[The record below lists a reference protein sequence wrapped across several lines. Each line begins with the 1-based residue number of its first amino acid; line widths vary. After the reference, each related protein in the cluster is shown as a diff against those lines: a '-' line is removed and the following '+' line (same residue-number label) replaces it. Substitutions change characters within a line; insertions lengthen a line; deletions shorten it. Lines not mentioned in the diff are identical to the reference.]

1 MDKLYIETKGG
12 LMQINDLMAKFE
24 SCIMPEETQFQKT
37 NINEKLTQIGRSCDQ
52 LDIYVTKEPA
62 NRRYDSKLKVDQLK
76 YDLQHYRAAFNSM
89 LFKK

>member
-12 LMQINDLMAKFE
+12 LMQINEMLVKFE
-24 SCIMPEETQFQKT
+24 SCSQPEEAQFAKA
-37 NINEKLTQIGRSCDQ
+37 NITERLNQLDRSCDQ

-76 YDLQHYRAAFNSM
+76 YDLKHYKAAFNSM
-89 LFKK
+89 QYKK